1 MWIQIRRR
9 TTVTSSHSCCK
20 SLLPYPCYNCWWQN
34 NNRAIISS
42 WLLFLFKCV
51 CDIIRVCFTANQPH
65 PPGAP
70 PQAPGSL
77 LAPSCFE
84 SVSGKPWCCSAV
96 YFSLSILDMAS
107 LCPDAGISGVWT
119 CMGFFFCSFVPL
131 CYECVCVCVFL
142 RHSSSSQQR
151 HGTLMS
157 LSDKKF
163 HANLLSPH
171 FFPVNFLLCSLC
183 TSRPYLHWRLVQ
195 IQILDCR
202 T

>member
-9 TTVTSSHSCCK
+9 TTVTRSHSCCK

-84 SVSGKPWCCSAV
+84 SVSGKPWCRSAV
-96 YFSLSILDMAS
+96 YFSLSIAESFTLPW
-107 LCPDAGISGVWT
+107 CWYQRGVNVH
-119 CMGFFFCSFVPL
+119 GVFFLLVRAFV
-131 CYECVCVCVFL
+131 CIRVCVWVCVCVCFYAIQAPRSKGMALWWVYQTKNFMPISWVL
-142 RHSSSSQQR
+142 TSSQ
-151 HGTLMS
+151 L
-157 LSDKKF
+157 
-163 HANLLSPH
+163 
-171 FFPVNFLLCSLC
+171 
-183 TSRPYLHWRLVQ
+183 TSSFAPSAHHVHIYIGVW
-195 IQILDCR
+195 CR
-202 T
+202 YRS

>member
-84 SVSGKPWCCSAV
+84 SVSGKPWCRSAV

-119 CMGFFFCSFVPL
+119 CMGFFFARSCL
-131 CYECVCVCVFL
+131 CAMSVCVCVFL
-142 RHSSSSQQR
+142 RHSSSSKGMALWWVHQ
-151 HGTLMS
+151 T
-157 LSDKKF
+157 K
-163 HANLLSPH
+163 
-171 FFPVNFLLCSLC
+171 NFMPISWVL
-183 TSRPYLHWRLVQ
+183 TSSQLTSSFAPSAHHVHIYIGVW
-195 IQILDCR
+195 CR
-202 T
+202 YRS

>member
-84 SVSGKPWCCSAV
+84 SVSGKPWCRSAV

-119 CMGFFFCSFVPL
+119 CMGFFFLLVRAFVL
-131 CYECVCVCVFL
+131 WVCVCVCVFTPFEL
-142 RHSSSSQQR
+142 LAAKAWHFDEFIRQKISCQSPESS
-151 HGTLMS
+151 
-157 LSDKKF
+157 
-163 HANLLSPH
+163 LLPS
-171 FFPVNFLLCSLC
+171 
-183 TSRPYLHWRLVQ
+183 
-195 IQILDCR
+195 
-202 T
+202 

>member
-84 SVSGKPWCCSAV
+84 SVSGKPWCRSAV

-131 CYECVCVCVFL
+131 CYECVCVCFYAIRAPRSKGMALWWVYQTKNFMPISWVL
-142 RHSSSSQQR
+142 TSSQ
-151 HGTLMS
+151 L
-157 LSDKKF
+157 
-163 HANLLSPH
+163 
-171 FFPVNFLLCSLC
+171 
-183 TSRPYLHWRLVQ
+183 TSSFAPSAHHVHIYIGVW
-195 IQILDCR
+195 CR
-202 T
+202 YRS

>member
-131 CYECVCVCVFL
+131 CYECVCVCVCFYAIRAPRSKGMAL
-142 RHSSSSQQR
+142 WWVYQTKNFMPISWVLTSSQ
-151 HGTLMS
+151 L
-157 LSDKKF
+157 
-163 HANLLSPH
+163 
-171 FFPVNFLLCSLC
+171 
-183 TSRPYLHWRLVQ
+183 TSSFAPSAHHVHIYIGVW
-195 IQILDCR
+195 CR
-202 T
+202 YRS

>member
-84 SVSGKPWCCSAV
+84 SVSGKPWCCLLFTQHIR
-96 YFSLSILDMAS
+96 YGFTLPW
-107 LCPDAGISGVWT
+107 CWYQWGVNVH
-119 CMGFFFCSFVPL
+119 GFFFLLVRAFVL
-131 CYECVCVCVFL
+131 WVCVCVCVFTPFEL
-142 RHSSSSQQR
+142 LAAKAWHFDEFIRQKISCQSPESS
-151 HGTLMS
+151 
-157 LSDKKF
+157 
-163 HANLLSPH
+163 LLPS
-171 FFPVNFLLCSLC
+171 
-183 TSRPYLHWRLVQ
+183 
-195 IQILDCR
+195 
-202 T
+202 

>member
-84 SVSGKPWCCSAV
+84 SVSGKPWCRSAV

-131 CYECVCVCVFL
+131 CYECVCVCVCFYAIRAPRSKGMAL
-142 RHSSSSQQR
+142 WWVYQTKNFMPISWVLTSSQ
-151 HGTLMS
+151 L
-157 LSDKKF
+157 
-163 HANLLSPH
+163 
-171 FFPVNFLLCSLC
+171 
-183 TSRPYLHWRLVQ
+183 TSSFAPSAHHVHIYIGVW
-195 IQILDCR
+195 CR
-202 T
+202 YRS

>member
-20 SLLPYPCYNCWWQN
+20 SLLHYPCYNCWWQS

-51 CDIIRVCFTANQPH
+51 CDIIRVRFTANQPH

-84 SVSGKPWCCSAV
+84 SDGLSVSGKPWCRSAV

-107 LCPDAGISGVWT
+107 LCPDAGISWVWT
-119 CMGFFFCSFVPL
+119 CMGFFLLVRAFV
-131 CYECVCVCVFL
+131 CIRVCVWVCVFL

-163 HANLLSPH
+163 HANLASSQL
-171 FFPVNFLLCSLC
+171 
-183 TSRPYLHWRLVQ
+183 TSSFAPSAHHVHIYIGVW
-195 IQILDCR
+195 CR
-202 T
+202 YRS